1 MFKLALQKKEE
12 KQKHGIILL
21 DEIHV
26 RECITVNSKKLT
38 YNGLIDFGIDRMQSL
53 TLDDKADHGLVIMF
67 QPLADFYCQP
77 IGVFASK
84 GPVTG
89 VVLAQLIIKVIYLQY
104 IYIHICTDRTHT
116 HNIKTL
122 RHNI

>member
-21 DEIHV
+21 DEIHL
-26 RECITVNSKKLT
+26 RECVSINSKTLT
-38 YNGLIDFGIDRMQSL
+38 YTGLIDFGTGNGSL

-84 GPVTG
+84 GPVSG
-89 VVLAQLIIKVIYLQY
+89 EVLAQLVIKVYRFVY
-104 IYIHICTDRTHT
+104 IYYILSNFLKLIFD
-116 HNIKTL
+116 IF
-122 RHNI
+122 I